1 MLATL
6 LLAASIAI
14 VTQDQTQLRAA
25 PKASAQQHVLLSQGE
40 VLEIRGERLDFVQ
53 VYDYRRERGG
63 YVRASLVKRLA
74 LTPEQAPELLAVV
87 RFLRDTP
94 GQESLGIAYGAAYV
108 QAASPEMLK
117 GPEGLEALDALG
129 SMADRLAQ
137 RAFLPGKAGQ
147 AAAAHLEVATR
158 HGLRFVSNEHDG
170 RVHVCYEGDAFRR
183 VLSTS
188 KDPGQRARA
197 LLALTRRECAPDG
210 LRPIERRRMD
220 EMQAQALDQVD
231 ADNLP
236 GWLRNRVVIRRAAI
250 WSSLAYQRARAGDAP
265 GPAAARALVELG
277 RVDKTHLTEEDSAG
291 FADAAMRVNASRW
304 ALIAPP
310 ARAEDRPGIMTLPNV
325 SGETCV
331 LLVDAKHDE
340 KQPLARRCTY
350 GIVWTSSASLNRE
363 SNALALAV
371 QPADA
376 WLEMWLFHKTAKGW
390 TVRVLPPAAI
400 RPEVG
405 YAEFAGWVPG
415 GSQVL
420 VAREAQG
427 EGRYRK
433 NFEIVR
439 LDTLATVRQA
449 GDPTMLGAF
458 QRWQDPAWKRNTV
471 SVR

>member
-1 MLATL
+1 
-6 LLAASIAI
+6 
-14 VTQDQTQLRAA
+14 
-25 PKASAQQHVLLSQGE
+25 
-40 VLEIRGERLDFVQ
+40 
-53 VYDYRRERGG
+53 
-63 YVRASLVKRLA
+63 
-74 LTPEQAPELLAVV
+74 
-87 RFLRDTP
+87 
-94 GQESLGIAYGAAYV
+94 
-108 QAASPEMLK
+108 
-117 GPEGLEALDALG
+117 
-129 SMADRLAQ
+129 
-137 RAFLPGKAGQ
+137 
-147 AAAAHLEVATR
+147 
-158 HGLRFVSNEHDG
+158 
-170 RVHVCYEGDAFRR
+170 
-183 VLSTS
+183 
-188 KDPGQRARA
+188 
-197 LLALTRRECAPDG
+197 
-210 LRPIERRRMD
+210 MD

-265 GPAAARALVELG
+265 GSAAARALVELG
-277 RVDKTHLTEEDSAG
+277 RVDKTHLTEEDRAG

-304 ALIAPP
+304 ALMAPP
-310 ARAEDRPGIMTLPNV
+310 ARAEDRPGIMTIPNV

-350 GIVWTSSASLNRE
+350 GLVWTSSATLNRE